1 MIADDAEILADLRR
15 DMQRGL
21 QRPDHRN
28 VDRRPATINAEIQ
41 HAERHDRVI
50 ALPLGLTESLMKQ
63 RCRGLNLG
71 RTETVKGTR
80 RDPDNPDLNLG

>member
-1 MIADDAEILADLRR
+1 MVRDVDPQAASVRVGSIQRIILA
-15 DMQRGL
+15 
-21 QRPDHRN
+21 
-28 VDRRPATINAEIQ
+28 VSA
-41 HAERHDRVI
+41 RVI

-80 RDPDNPDLNLG
+80 RDADNPDLNLG